1 MSVKKV
7 SGLAVLVTA
16 AFAAGYFL
24 PHAWKPDAGGRA
36 VTAVERAVA
45 EKDGE
50 RKVLYWYDPMYPAT
64 HFDKPGKS
72 PFMDMQLIPRYAEA
86 GEGEGIRI
94 DPAQTENLAV
104 STVKVERGRLSFNK
118 VIPANIEFNDYQ
130 LAKVQPRAEGFVEKH
145 YALAVGDVVRAGQE
159 LSDITVP
166 GWASDQSEY
175 LLLKSQKA
183 DARIIQGV
191 RERLRLSGMPEEM
204 LKAVDADGTVKT
216 RMSLLSPIDGV
227 ITSFDVYPG
236 MNVGKDMTIATIQGT
251 NPVWVMADVP
261 ERDLPMVRRGRIR
274 ISVPAYPD
282 RAFYA
287 DSFTLLPSADMETR
301 TVPLRISL
309 DNSEGLLR
317 PGMTAGVRLRGSD
330 EESLLIPTFAII
342 NLGDEQ
348 RVIVRSGDGG
358 FAPRRIRIR
367 GESGDTTA
375 VESGLEEGEEIVMRG
390 LFLVDSEANLRGA
403 LNRMRRED
411 GSGRAAGGGQ

>member
-1 MSVKKV
+1 MSVKRIF
-7 SGLAVLVTA
+7 GLAVLAGA

-24 PHAWKPDAGGRA
+24 PRAGKPEADGRA
-36 VTAVERAVA
+36 LAGAERASA
-45 EKDGE
+45 EETGE

-86 GEGEGIRI
+86 GEGAGIRI

-104 STVKVERGRLSFNK
+104 STVRVERGRLSFNK
-118 VIPANIEFNDYQ
+118 EIPANIEFNDYR

-145 YALAVGDVVRAGQE
+145 YFLAVGDVVRAGQE
-159 LSDITVP
+159 LADITVP

-183 DARIIQGV
+183 DVRIIQGV

-204 LKAVDADGTVKT
+204 LKAVDADGTVQT

-251 NPVWVMADVP
+251 NPIWIMADVP
-261 ERDLPMVRRGRIR
+261 ERYLPMVGRGRIR
-274 ISVPAYPD
+274 ISVPAYPG
-282 RAFYA
+282 RVFYA
-287 DSFTLLPSADMETR
+287 DSFTLLPRADMETR

-317 PGMTAGVRLRGSD
+317 PGMTAAIRLRGSD
-330 EESLLIPTFAII
+330 EESLLIPTFAVID
-342 NLGDEQ
+342 LGDEQ
-348 RVIVRSGDGG
+348 RVIVRTEDGG

-367 GESGDTTA
+367 GESGDMTA
-375 VESGLEEGEEIVMRG
+375 VESGLGEGEEIVMRG

-403 LNRMRRED
+403 LDRMRRDD
-411 GSGRAAGGGQ
+411 GPAAGGG